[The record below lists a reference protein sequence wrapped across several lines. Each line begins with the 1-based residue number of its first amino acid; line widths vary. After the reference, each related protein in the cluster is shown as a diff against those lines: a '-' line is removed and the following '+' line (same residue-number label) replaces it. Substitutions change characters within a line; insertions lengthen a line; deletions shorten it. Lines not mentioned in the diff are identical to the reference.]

1 MSIMDLTSKAREYKE
16 LQTMIKQLE
25 DEAEVIKQSLIV
37 ELEAR
42 NADTVQA
49 DIFTVKYA
57 AYTSS
62 RIDTTSFKK
71 ELPELA
77 AIRSFNSSDDEA
89 TSKRRVSRRI
99 DNWVHRA
106 VGSFEVSQTL
116 ASRRRYLFELIK
128 FSAIS
133 LARGSEVCRCLVK
146 LIG

>member
-1 MSIMDLTSKAREYKE
+1 MDLTSKAREYKE

-77 AIRSFNSSDDEA
+77 EKY
-89 TSKRRVSRRI
+89 TKTTETRR
-99 DNWVHRA
+99 
-106 VGSFEVSQTL
+106 
-116 ASRRRYLFELIK
+116 
-128 FSAIS
+128 FSIA
-133 LARGSEVCRCLVK
+133 
-146 LIG
+146 